1 MYGMDRGM
9 ECFGEILLKC
19 IHKLEN
25 CLPYGDIIG
34 ECLSKGIV
42 TKYEYLN
49 FEAIQNEIKRN
60 RETVLKI
67 TTRQPDKIEE
77 FATFC
82 KASQAVKNWELN
94 CLKVCNECVRM

>member
-1 MYGMDRGM
+1 MDPGTKYF
-9 ECFGEILLKC
+9 EDILLKY

-34 ECLSKGIV
+34 ECLSAGIL
-42 TKYEYLN
+42 TKYEYLDL
-49 FEAIQNEIKRN
+49 EAIQNEIKRN

-77 FATFC
+77 FC
-82 KASQAVKNWELN
+82 YLLQSIPGSKELGTQL
-94 CLKVCNECVRM
+94 LKGV